1 MRAGGR
7 LQGEHMRNGMMG
19 LLLPQVTVEQDP
31 EAGPP
36 ATFTLT
42 RWLIDP
48 LLEQTQ
54 DEETLLGGE
63 SGTTQQTEGASS
75 TTP

>member
-1 MRAGGR
+1 MYSVIVEP
-7 LQGEHMRNGMMG
+7 LEQEG
-19 LLLPQVTVEQDP
+19 LLVAQVTVEQDP

-54 DEETLLGGE
+54 DEETILGGE
-63 SGTTQQTEGASS
+63 ATTTDPTAAGTSGTPP
-75 TTP
+75 TP